1 MNQLNSFLIFNL
13 KSILKDRITLVWTL
27 IFPILMII
35 INFSVYQN
43 SVKTIED
50 KEILLVQFW
59 SFMTIMILL
68 NGIAVEIANIRE
80 VGALKSYVMLAGS
93 KYPFIL
99 AILVSQI
106 LILSISISVISI
118 LFMALFKLFS
128 LKILLYAF
136 IYILLIIP
144 ISFIFLVVTSLPF
157 KASSIATIST
167 ILSIALFYIVN
178 MQLFGLE
185 WINPLHFLYKLGE
198 LIVLGFNHFSMMI
211 PIIYVLYVV
220 IGLYA
225 LIKLDI
231 NSKIIR

>member
-1 MNQLNSFLIFNL
+1 MNQLNSFLVFNL
-13 KSILKDRITLVWTL
+13 KSMLKDRITLVWTL
-27 IFPILMII
+27 IFPILLII

-106 LILSISISVISI
+106 LILFISITVISI
-118 LFMALFKLFS
+118 IFMILFKLFS

-211 PIIYVLYVV
+211 PIIYIFYVV

-225 LIKLDI
+225 LLKLDI

>member
-1 MNQLNSFLIFNL
+1 MNQLNSFLVFNL

-59 SFMTIMILL
+59 SFMTILILL

-106 LILSISISVISI
+106 LILSISISVISV

-225 LIKLDI
+225 LLKLDI

>member
-1 MNQLNSFLIFNL
+1 MNQLNSFLVFNL
-13 KSILKDRITLVWTL
+13 KSMLKDRITLVWIL
-27 IFPILMII
+27 IFPILLII

-106 LILSISISVISI
+106 LILSISITVISI

-136 IYILLIIP
+136 IYILLIVP

-211 PIIYVLYVV
+211 PIIYIFYVV

-225 LIKLDI
+225 LLKLDI
-231 NSKIIR
+231 NSKITR

>member
-1 MNQLNSFLIFNL
+1 MNQLNSFLVFNL

-59 SFMTIMILL
+59 SFMTILILL

-106 LILSISISVISI
+106 LILFISITVISI
-118 LFMALFKLFS
+118 IFMILFKLFS

-198 LIVLGFNHFSMMI
+198 LIVLGFNHFSMML

>member
-1 MNQLNSFLIFNL
+1 MNQLNSFLVFNL
-13 KSILKDRITLVWTL
+13 KSMLKDRITLVWTL
-27 IFPILMII
+27 IFPILLII

-93 KYPFIL
+93 KYAFIL

-106 LILSISISVISI
+106 LILFISITIISI
-118 LFMALFKLFS
+118 IFMILFKLFS

-136 IYILLIIP
+136 IYILLIVP

-178 MQLFGLE
+178 IQLFGLE

>member
-1 MNQLNSFLIFNL
+1 MNQLNSFLVFNL

-27 IFPILMII
+27 FFPILMII

-59 SFMTIMILL
+59 SFMTILILL

>member
-1 MNQLNSFLIFNL
+1 MNQLNSFLVFNL
-13 KSILKDRITLVWTL
+13 KSILKDRITLAWTL
-27 IFPILMII
+27 IFPILLII
-35 INFSVYQN
+35 INFSIYQN
-43 SVKTIED
+43 SVKSIED

-106 LILSISISVISI
+106 LILSISITVISI
-118 LFMALFKLFS
+118 IFMILFKLFS

-136 IYILLIIP
+136 IYILLIVP

>member
-1 MNQLNSFLIFNL
+1 MNQLNSFLVFNL
-13 KSILKDRITLVWTL
+13 KSMLKDRITLVWTL
-27 IFPILMII
+27 IFPILLII

-106 LILSISISVISI
+106 LILFISITVISI
-118 LFMALFKLFS
+118 IFMILFKLFS

>member
-1 MNQLNSFLIFNL
+1 MNQLNSFLVFNL

-157 KASSIATIST
+157 KTSSIATIST

-211 PIIYVLYVV
+211 PIIYIFYVV

-225 LIKLDI
+225 LLKLDI

>member
-27 IFPILMII
+27 IFPILLII
-35 INFSVYQN
+35 INFSIYQN

-59 SFMTIMILL
+59 SFMTIMVLL

-80 VGALKSYVMLAGS
+80 IGALKSYVMLAGS

-106 LILSISISVISI
+106 LIFISITVISI
-118 LFMALFKLFS
+118 IFMILFKLFS

-144 ISFIFLVVTSLPF
+144 ISFVFLVVTSLPY

-198 LIVLGFNHFSMMI
+198 LIVHDFNHFSMMI

>member
-1 MNQLNSFLIFNL
+1 MNQINSFLVFNL

-27 IFPILMII
+27 IFPILLII
-35 INFSVYQN
+35 INFSIYQN

-59 SFMTIMILL
+59 SFMTIMVLL

-106 LILSISISVISI
+106 LILSISITVITI
-118 LFMALFKLFS
+118 LFTILFKLFS

-136 IYILLIIP
+136 IYILLIVP

-220 IGLYA
+220 IGFYA

>member
-1 MNQLNSFLIFNL
+1 MNQLNSFLVFNL

-50 KEILLVQFW
+50 NEILLVQFW
-59 SFMTIMILL
+59 SFMTILILL

-106 LILSISISVISI
+106 LILFISITVISI
-118 LFMALFKLFS
+118 IFMILFKLFS

-225 LIKLDI
+225 LLKLDI

>member
-1 MNQLNSFLIFNL
+1 MNQLNSFLVFNL
-13 KSILKDRITLVWTL
+13 KSILKDKITLVWTL
-27 IFPILMII
+27 IFPILLII
-35 INFSVYQN
+35 INFSIYQN

-59 SFMTIMILL
+59 SFMTIMVLL

-106 LILSISISVISI
+106 LILSISITVITI
-118 LFMALFKLFS
+118 LFTILFKLFS

-136 IYILLIIP
+136 IYILLIVP

-220 IGLYA
+220 IGFYA

>member
-211 PIIYVLYVV
+211 PIIYIFYVV

-225 LIKLDI
+225 LLKLDI

>member
-1 MNQLNSFLIFNL
+1 MNQLNSFLVFNL
-13 KSILKDRITLVWTL
+13 KSMLKDRITLVWTL
-27 IFPILMII
+27 IFPILLII

-106 LILSISISVISI
+106 LILFISITVISI
-118 LFMALFKLFS
+118 IFMILFKLFS

-211 PIIYVLYVV
+211 PIIYIFYIV

-225 LIKLDI
+225 LLKLDI

>member
-1 MNQLNSFLIFNL
+1 MNQLNSFLVFNL
-13 KSILKDRITLVWTL
+13 KSMLKDRITLVWTL
-27 IFPILMII
+27 IFPILLII

-106 LILSISISVISI
+106 LILFISITVISI
-118 LFMALFKLFS
+118 IFMILFKLFS

-211 PIIYVLYVV
+211 PIIYIFYVV

-225 LIKLDI
+225 LLKLNI

>member
-1 MNQLNSFLIFNL
+1 MNQLNSFLVFNL

-59 SFMTIMILL
+59 SFMTILILL

-144 ISFIFLVVTSLPF
+144 ISFIFLVVTSFPF

-220 IGLYA
+220 IGFYA

>member
-1 MNQLNSFLIFNL
+1 MNQLNSFLVFNL

-59 SFMTIMILL
+59 SFMTILILL

-136 IYILLIIP
+136 IYILLIVP

>member
-1 MNQLNSFLIFNL
+1 MNQLNSFLVFNL

-59 SFMTIMILL
+59 SFMTILILL

-198 LIVLGFNHFSMMI
+198 LIVLGFNHFSMII

>member
-1 MNQLNSFLIFNL
+1 MNQLNSFLVFNL

-59 SFMTIMILL
+59 SFMTILILL

-225 LIKLDI
+225 LLKLDI

>member
-1 MNQLNSFLIFNL
+1 MNQLNSFLVFNL
-13 KSILKDRITLVWTL
+13 KSMLKDRITLVWTL

-106 LILSISISVISI
+106 LILSISITVISI

-136 IYILLIIP
+136 IYILLIVP

-211 PIIYVLYVV
+211 PIIYIFYVV

-225 LIKLDI
+225 LLKLDI

>member
-1 MNQLNSFLIFNL
+1 MNQLNSVLVFNL

-59 SFMTIMILL
+59 SFMTILILL

-198 LIVLGFNHFSMMI
+198 LIVLGFNHFSMII

-225 LIKLDI
+225 LLKLDI

>member
-13 KSILKDRITLVWTL
+13 KSILKDRITLVWML

-211 PIIYVLYVV
+211 PIIYIFYVV

-225 LIKLDI
+225 LLKLDI

>member
-1 MNQLNSFLIFNL
+1 MNQLNSFLVFNL
-13 KSILKDRITLVWTL
+13 KSMLKDRITLVWTL
-27 IFPILMII
+27 IFTILLII
-35 INFSVYQN
+35 INFSIYQN

-106 LILSISISVISI
+106 LILFISITVISI
-118 LFMALFKLFS
+118 IFMILFKLFS

-136 IYILLIIP
+136 IYILLIVP

>member
-1 MNQLNSFLIFNL
+1 MNQLNSFLVFNL

-59 SFMTIMILL
+59 SFMTILILL

-198 LIVLGFNHFSMMI
+198 LIVLGFNHFSMII

-225 LIKLDI
+225 LLKLDI

>member
-1 MNQLNSFLIFNL
+1 MNQLNSFLVFNL
-13 KSILKDRITLVWTL
+13 KSMLKDRITLVWTL
-27 IFPILMII
+27 IFPILLII

-93 KYPFIL
+93 KYAFIL

-106 LILSISISVISI
+106 LILFISITIISI
-118 LFMALFKLFS
+118 IFMILFKLFS

-136 IYILLIIP
+136 IYILLIVP

>member
-1 MNQLNSFLIFNL
+1 MNQLNSFLVFNL
-13 KSILKDRITLVWTL
+13 KSMLKDRITLVWTL
-27 IFPILMII
+27 IFPILLII

-106 LILSISISVISI
+106 LILSISITVISI
-118 LFMALFKLFS
+118 IFMILFKLFS

-225 LIKLDI
+225 LLKLDI

>member
-1 MNQLNSFLIFNL
+1 MNQLNSFLVFNL
-13 KSILKDRITLVWTL
+13 KSMLKDRITLVWTL
-27 IFPILMII
+27 IFPILLII
-35 INFSVYQN
+35 INFSIYQN

-106 LILSISISVISI
+106 LILFISITVISI
-118 LFMALFKLFS
+118 IFMILFKLFS

-136 IYILLIIP
+136 IYILLIVP

-178 MQLFGLE
+178 IQLFGLE

-198 LIVLGFNHFSMMI
+198 LIVLGFNHFSMII

-225 LIKLDI
+225 LLKLDI

>member
-1 MNQLNSFLIFNL
+1 MNQLNSFLVFNL

-59 SFMTIMILL
+59 SFMTILILL

-220 IGLYA
+220 IGFYA

>member
-1 MNQLNSFLIFNL
+1 MNQLNSFLVFNL

-59 SFMTIMILL
+59 SFMTILILL

-80 VGALKSYVMLAGS
+80 VGVLKSYVMLAGS

-211 PIIYVLYVV
+211 PIIYIFYVV

-225 LIKLDI
+225 LLKLDI

>member
-1 MNQLNSFLIFNL
+1 MNQLNSFLVFNL

-27 IFPILMII
+27 IFPILLII
-35 INFSVYQN
+35 INFSIYQN

-50 KEILLVQFW
+50 KKILLVQFW
-59 SFMTIMILL
+59 SFMTIMVLL

-106 LILSISISVISI
+106 LILSISITVITI
-118 LFMALFKLFS
+118 LFTILFKLFS

-136 IYILLIIP
+136 IYILLIVP

-220 IGLYA
+220 IGFYA

>member
-1 MNQLNSFLIFNL
+1 MNQLNSFLVFNL
-13 KSILKDRITLVWTL
+13 KSMLKDRITLVWTL
-27 IFPILMII
+27 IFPILLII
-35 INFSVYQN
+35 INFSIYQN

-59 SFMTIMILL
+59 SFMTIMVLL

-80 VGALKSYVMLAGS
+80 VGALKSYVMLVGS

-106 LILSISISVISI
+106 LILSISITVISI
-118 LFMALFKLFS
+118 IFMILFKLFS

>member
-1 MNQLNSFLIFNL
+1 MNQLNSFLVFNL
-13 KSILKDRITLVWTL
+13 KSMLKDRITLVWTL
-27 IFPILMII
+27 IFPILLII
-35 INFSVYQN
+35 INFSIYQN

-106 LILSISISVISI
+106 LILSISITVISI
-118 LFMALFKLFS
+118 IFMILFKLFS

-136 IYILLIIP
+136 IYILLIVP
-144 ISFIFLVVTSLPF
+144 ISFVFLVVTSLPF

-198 LIVLGFNHFSMMI
+198 LIVLGFNHFSIII

>member
-1 MNQLNSFLIFNL
+1 MNQLNSFLVFNL
-13 KSILKDRITLVWTL
+13 KSMLKDRITLVWTL
-27 IFPILMII
+27 IFPILLII
-35 INFSVYQN
+35 INFSIYQN

-106 LILSISISVISI
+106 LILSISITVISI
-118 LFMALFKLFS
+118 IFMILFKLFS

-136 IYILLIIP
+136 IYILLIVP
-144 ISFIFLVVTSLPF
+144 ISFVFLVVTSLPF

>member
-1 MNQLNSFLIFNL
+1 MNQLNSFLVFNL
-13 KSILKDRITLVWTL
+13 KSMLKDRITLVWTL
-27 IFPILMII
+27 IFPILLII
-35 INFSVYQN
+35 INFSIYQN

-106 LILSISISVISI
+106 LILFISITVISI
-118 LFMALFKLFS
+118 IFMILFKLFS

-136 IYILLIIP
+136 IYILLIVP

>member
-1 MNQLNSFLIFNL
+1 MNQLNSFLVFNL
-13 KSILKDRITLVWTL
+13 KSMLKDRITLVWTL
-27 IFPILMII
+27 IFPILLII

-50 KEILLVQFW
+50 KAILLVQFW

-106 LILSISISVISI
+106 LILFISITVISI
-118 LFMALFKLFS
+118 IFMILFKLFS

-136 IYILLIIP
+136 IYILLIVP

>member
-1 MNQLNSFLIFNL
+1 MNQLNSFLVFNL
-13 KSILKDRITLVWTL
+13 KSMLKDRITLVWTL
-27 IFPILMII
+27 IFPILLII
-35 INFSVYQN
+35 INFSIYQN

-106 LILSISISVISI
+106 LILSISITVISI
-118 LFMALFKLFS
+118 IFMILFKLFS

-136 IYILLIIP
+136 IYILLIVP
-144 ISFIFLVVTSLPF
+144 ISFVFLVVTSLPF

-198 LIVLGFNHFSMMI
+198 LIVLGLNHFSIII

>member
-1 MNQLNSFLIFNL
+1 MNQLNSFLVFNL

-211 PIIYVLYVV
+211 PIIYIFYVV

-225 LIKLDI
+225 LLKLDI

>member
-1 MNQLNSFLIFNL
+1 MNQLNSFLVFNL

-59 SFMTIMILL
+59 SFMTILILL

-178 MQLFGLE
+178 IQLFGLE